1 MQVIDIYT
9 NKPKRVIISENR
21 THVSREFL
29 TDEEIEL
36 LEKEGSCVRC
46 EPIYHG
52 GRIFKL
58 RKGGMYYATMQ
69 EITIAGA

>member
-1 MQVIDIYT
+1 MQVIDIQT
-9 NKPKRVIISENR
+9 NKPKRVVISEDR
-21 THVSREFL
+21 THVPREFL
-29 TDEEIEL
+29 SEHEIEL

-46 EPIYHG
+46 EPICHG

-69 EITIAGA
+69 QITYA